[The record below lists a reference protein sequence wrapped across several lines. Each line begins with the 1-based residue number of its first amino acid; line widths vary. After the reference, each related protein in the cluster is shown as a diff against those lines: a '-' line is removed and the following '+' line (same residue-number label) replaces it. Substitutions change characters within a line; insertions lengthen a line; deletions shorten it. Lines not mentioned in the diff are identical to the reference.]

1 MSLLKSGEVLT
12 VSFLRSL
19 FHFCGP
25 PRKVWQVAHYW
36 DQVAAGRDIEGD
48 LWGPGL
54 WPGLMMWHSTQWEAI
69 WLAHAS
75 GATDDWLFSGNPF
88 KCAGSWHWLFSER
101 ELTFPW
107 ARSSSLPG
115 AEGGRRQ
122 SRSTHVENSYNR
134 TQNSLDWFSLFPSNF
149 LNDLFLWKYKKN
161 LRGCLPKIEQS
172 GTTEKKSEILGL
184 SPL

>member
-1 MSLLKSGEVLT
+1 MAPQKNLAGCPLL
-12 VSFLRSL
+12 
-19 FHFCGP
+19 GP
-25 PRKVWQVAHYW
+25 SCSRQGHR
-36 DQVAAGRDIEGD
+36 G
-48 LWGPGL
+48 GPVGT
-54 WPGLMMWHSTQWEAI
+54 WPVTWSDDDSTQWEAI

-88 KCAGSWHWLFSER
+88 KRAGSWHWLFSKR

-107 ARSSSLPG
+107 ARSSLLPG

-172 GTTEKKSEILGL
+172 GTTEKKAKY
-184 SPL
+184 